1 MENNIIAVDFDG
13 TLCENKWPEIG
24 MPNEELIEYLK
35 KRQTNGEKLIL
46 WTNRVGNRL
55 DEAVKWSAE
64 KGLVFDAVNENLPE
78 IVEAF
83 GVDSRKIFANEYI
96 DDRNRSIGSCR
107 EKSSIERWAENEVA
121 IACCREKPD
130 RKDGEWD
137 YGCACYE
144 SALKAFH
151 SLCEDGHSGFSIG
164 LTKAILN
171 RLINNKPLLPIEDT
185 NEVWSDISDMSGLKG
200 EECNYQCK
208 RMSSLFKY
216 VYADGT
222 VKYRDVDRY
231 HGVNI
236 NCPDAPYHSGLIDTV
251 MDELYPITMPYMPA
265 DRAYKVY
272 TEEFLVDPKNGDF
285 DTVGILY
292 VITPSLERVEINRYF
307 KEAPNGFAEIDEAE
321 YVKRKMKVQWN
332 DLLSGDFKRIEM
344 VFGFELYDWQKKY
357 LKGELNSFPNG
368 RRNGKTFVTILK
380 GLLLDEET
388 FTVPELKRS
397 CTTNERRSYVH
408 DLLDLL
414 DIDNKLCTA
423 GFTTN
428 LIKGR

>member
-144 SALKAFH
+144 SALKVFH

-408 DLLDLL
+408 DLLD
-414 DIDNKLCTA
+414 IDNKLCTA

>member
-321 YVKRKMKVQWN
+321 YKERKEAAIWIA
-332 DLLSGDFKRIEM
+332 IEQSAKARM
-344 VFGFELYDWQKKY
+344 EATDGSK
-357 LKGELNSFPNG
+357 
-368 RRNGKTFVTILK
+368 
-380 GLLLDEET
+380 
-388 FTVPELKRS
+388 
-397 CTTNERRSYVH
+397 
-408 DLLDLL
+408 
-414 DIDNKLCTA
+414 
-423 GFTTN
+423 
-428 LIKGR
+428 